1 MSDIDSHNAIKKID
15 KGGIL
20 DSIINLPHQVDQAF
34 REVSQIEIPKEYAAV
49 KNIVVTGMGGSA
61 LGGRIVDCLSLGS
74 IRAPLE
80 VFTEPTLPKY
90 VNEDTLVIAS
100 SYSGN
105 TAETLSALNDAIKK
119 KAKIF
124 GICTGGKMGEILKKE
139 KLPGYVFN
147 PTANPSNQPR
157 MGLGYSITAVLTL
170 ISKLK
175 FTDTTQS
182 DFVGVIRMMGEKI
195 GDFGPD
201 SPTEKN
207 PAKSLALKLK
217 GKIPVII
224 ASEHL
229 VGSAHAFKNQL
240 NENSKTFSL
249 LFDIP
254 EMNHHLLE
262 GLKNPAMAKKFL
274 HFLLL
279 ESDLYSSEIKKR
291 YPVSLDVLEQNGVEV
306 SVYETYTDKKLQQVY
321 EMLVL
326 GSFVSLYLAILYDI
340 DPSPIPWVDY
350 FKSKL

>member
-1 MSDIDSHNAIKKID
+1 MSDIDSHNAVKKID

-20 DSIINLPHQVDQAF
+20 DSIIALPHQVDAAF
-34 REVSQIEIPKEYAAV
+34 REVSKIEIPEEYAQA

-61 LGGRIVDCLSLGS
+61 LGGRIIDSLTIGS

-90 VNEDTLVIAS
+90 VNSDTLVIVS

-105 TAETLSALNDAIKK
+105 TAETLSALGDAIEK
-119 KAKIF
+119 KAKVF
-124 GICTGGKMGEILKKE
+124 GICTGGKMEEILKKE
-139 KLPGYVFN
+139 KLPAYIFN

-157 MGLGYSITAVLTL
+157 MGLGYSITAVATVL
-170 ISKLK
+170 SKLK
-175 FTDTTQS
+175 FTDTSQS
-182 DFVGVIRMMGEKI
+182 DFVGVIRSMGELI
-195 GDFGPD
+195 ADFGPD
-201 SPTEKN
+201 SPNEKN
-207 PAKSLALKLK
+207 SAKSLALKLK

-229 VGSAHAFKNQL
+229 VGAAHAFKNQL

-262 GLKNPAMAKKFL
+262 GLKNPALAKKFL

-279 ESDLYSSEIKKR
+279 ESELYSSVIKKR
-291 YPVSLDVLEQNGVEV
+291 YPVSMDVIEQNGVEA
-306 SVYETYTDKKLQQVY
+306 SVYKLQTPSKLQQIY
-321 EMLVL
+321 ELLVL